1 MSFTINTNI
10 ASLQAQ
16 NSLRTTGDFQSKTI
30 NRVTSG
36 LRIVTSGDDAAGL
49 AIANSYRSDSAVLTQ
64 GIRNANDGLAQLQS
78 ADGGINNIS
87 QLLDRARTLATQSA
101 SGAFTGDRA
110 VLNSEFESV
119 IAEIDR
125 QAQAIGLN
133 QGGTFAK
140 ALSVF
145 VGGGKASNGVSATV
159 NGSVALD
166 LSRSTV
172 DSNSLGLRGVQAV
185 GASGTDIG
193 AGSPATNLSAIL
205 ANATNMDSVT
215 TPGYTSFTLRGPGF
229 AGEGVEIRVNT
240 ANLSGTE
247 GLVTAVNAAIQ
258 AAANG
263 GTQSATAFKNANIT
277 AGINTDSSGRQQLSF
292 SSPNAAF
299 QVAAG
304 DRLAN
309 ALLGRF
315 EQNATLKGADQAAT
329 IATNGGGTAARLT
342 LSVDG
347 GTAFHVDLTS
357 TSGTHSKGDIVK
369 QLNADAGFS
378 AVASAYLEG
387 NQVVL
392 KSKANSSSS
401 SIQLTSTTLATNL
414 GLSTT
419 KAEAADAATG
429 ADLRTRVTADKETAA
444 GTATFGDAGAGTI
457 TFRVQGAGLKSPVDV
472 SIDVTA
478 STTVNQ
484 AIAALDS
491 AIGANAQLKEAGV
504 SLSTSTAGNTLTL
517 TSTSGQAFSVQVTGD
532 VQNRLGFGSFVAGA
546 NGAVDYNTLTG
557 SSNYN
562 AATAVGTATFEFSL
576 NGGASNTQ
584 SIAVDLT
591 AGDATAAKVT
601 ATNTDTTVAVTAN
614 NNKLNLAVN
623 GVNYTVTL
631 NINGAASKNDI
642 AAQINTV
649 ISAQGSARVEGNAIV
664 IESNTKGA
672 GGSIQVHAGTA
683 NTSLGLSSGA
693 AVKGASR
700 SGASIADYLN
710 QAFASNAT
718 MQAAGLVADF
728 GVTSAG
734 RITVKSATGV
744 DTYFRVNSR
753 GTTAEASV
761 VSTNNQ
767 LTDATAGARTVSGS
781 GTYTI
786 VAGAND
792 QFDITIDGGSTETI
806 TLAAGVNRTVASI
819 AAELNANPLMAG
831 ATASV
836 SGSGELVITS
846 ATTGTSSSIQIA
858 AGTNDVLATLGGTAG
873 TTAGVAATNGYVIS
887 AGVNDK
893 VYVKV
898 DGGDAV
904 EVTLTAGT
912 RTAAQVAADFADV
925 EGLTVT
931 ADNGQLKF
939 TSASTGASATLEFAS
954 GATNAYTTLGLTAS
968 TAYSGAQAETGFGV
982 GGTTFGGNL
991 SSSAP
996 VIAGDIEAGGASQS
1010 SAFAFSAIKFGSD
1023 DQTITITGADP
1034 NGVQQSST
1042 VTLRNDG
1049 VARSGRSIDEAI
1061 SAINTALQQSNNATL
1076 QKIVAVK
1083 DNADGDE
1090 KIRFLSTAPAFRVS
1104 VGSTANGGGF
1114 ASQGTTDTATLAAGG
1129 ATANILDESSAQ
1141 AAVAAVADAVSVLGR
1156 AQAVVGR
1163 GQNQFTFAINL
1174 AQSQLTN
1181 LAAAESRIRDAD
1193 LAAESA
1199 NLTKSQ
1205 ILLQAGIAA
1214 LAQANSAPQQVLA
1227 LLRG

>member
-36 LRIVTSGDDAAGL
+36 LRIVASGDDAAGL
-49 AIANSYRSDSAVLTQ
+49 AIANGYRSDSAVLTQ
-64 GIRNANDGLAQLQS
+64 GIRNANDGLAQLQT

-110 VLNSEFESV
+110 VLNSEFQSV

-145 VGGGKASNGVSATV
+145 IGGGKASGGVSAAV
-159 NGSVALD
+159 NGSVSID

-185 GASGTDIG
+185 GAAGTDIG
-193 AGSPATNLSAIL
+193 AGSPATSLSAIL
-205 ANATNMDSVT
+205 ANATNTDSVR
-215 TPGYTSFTLRGPGF
+215 TPGHTTFILKGPGF
-229 AGEGVEIRVNT
+229 AGAGVEIRVNT
-240 ANLSGTE
+240 TNLGGTQD
-247 GLVTAVNAAIQ
+247 LVTAINAAIQ
-258 AAANG
+258 AAGNG
-263 GTQSATAFKNANIT
+263 GTQQATALRNANIT
-277 AGINTDSSGRQQLSF
+277 AGIQTDASGRQQLTF
-292 SSPNAAF
+292 TSPNVAF
-299 QVAAG
+299 QVSAG

-315 EQNATLKGADQAAT
+315 EQNATLKGSDQAAT

-347 GTAFHVDLTS
+347 GAAFHVDLATTS
-357 TSGTHSKGDIVK
+357 ANHSKGDIVK

-378 AVASAYLEG
+378 AVATAYLEG

-392 KSKANSSSS
+392 KSKNNSSAS
-401 SIQLTSTTLATNL
+401 SIQITATTLSTNL
-414 GLSTT
+414 GLSTV
-419 KAEAADAATG
+419 KAEAAAASTG
-429 ADLRTRVTADKETAA
+429 ADLRTRVTANKETAA

-457 TFRVQGAGLKSPVDV
+457 TFRFQGAGLKSPVDV
-472 SIDVTA
+472 NLAVTA
-478 STTVNQ
+478 ATTVNQ
-484 AIAALDS
+484 AIAALDA
-491 AIGANAQLKEAGV
+491 AIGANTQLKEAGI
-504 SLSTSTAGNTLTL
+504 SLTTSTAGNTLTL

-546 NGAVDYNTLTG
+546 GGAVDYTSLTG
-557 SSNYN
+557 ASNYN

-576 NGGASNTQ
+576 NGGASHTN

-591 AGDATAAKVT
+591 GGDATAAKVT
-601 ATNTDTTVAVTAN
+601 GTNTATTVGITAN

-631 NINGAASKNDI
+631 SLNGAASKNDI
-642 AAQINTV
+642 AAQINSV

-664 IESNTKGA
+664 IESNIKGA
-672 GGSIQVHAGTA
+672 GGSVQIHNGTA
-683 NTSLGLSSGA
+683 NATLGLTAGA
-693 AVKGASR
+693 AVKGTSR
-700 SGASIADYLN
+700 SGASVAEYLN
-710 QAFASNAT
+710 QAFASNPAL
-718 MQAAGLVADF
+718 QAAGLVADF
-728 GVTSAG
+728 GVTQSG
-734 RITVKSATGV
+734 RLTVKSAAGV
-744 DTYFRVNSR
+744 ETHFRLNAR
-753 GTTAEASV
+753 GTTGAATV
-761 VSTNNQ
+761 ISTNNQ
-767 LTDATAGARTVSGS
+767 LTEATAGARTFTNTGPFTITA
-781 GTYTI
+781 GT
-786 VAGAND
+786 ND
-792 QFDITIDGGSTETI
+792 QFQIAIDGGGLQTI
-806 TLAAGVNRTVASI
+806 TLMAGTRTVAQI
-819 AAELNANPLMAG
+819 AAELNAHPLMAG

-836 SGSGELVITS
+836 NGSGQLVITS
-846 ATTGTSSSIQIA
+846 NTTGASSSIQIA
-858 AGTNDVLATLGGTAG
+858 AGGNNALPTLGGTAG
-873 TTAGVAATNGYVIS
+873 TTSGTAQTNGYVIT

-898 DGGDAV
+898 DGGAV
-904 EVTLTAGT
+904 QTVTLTAGT
-912 RTAAQVAADFADV
+912 RTAAQIAADFASV
-925 EGLTVT
+925 TGLTVS
-931 ADNGQLKF
+931 ADNGQVKF
-939 TSASTGASATLEFAS
+939 ASNSTGAAASIEFMT
-954 GATNAYTTLGLTAS
+954 GANSAYTTLGLTTGVVYNGS
-968 TAYSGAQAETGFGV
+968 QAETGYGV
-982 GGTTFGGNL
+982 GGATFTGNVA
-991 SSSAP
+991 SSAP
-996 VIAGDIEAGGASQS
+996 VIAGDVEAGGSHQS
-1010 SAFAFSAIKFGSD
+1010 AAFSFSPIRYGSD
-1023 DQTITITGADP
+1023 DQTITITAADN
-1034 NGVQQSST
+1034 NGVQQSAT
-1042 VTLRNDG
+1042 ITLRNDAT
-1049 VARSGRSIDEAI
+1049 ARSGRSIDEAI
-1061 SAINTALQQSNNATL
+1061 GAINTALQQSNNATL

-1083 DNADGDE
+1083 DNAAGVE
-1090 KIRFLSTAPAFRVS
+1090 KIRFLSTVAGFRVS
-1104 VGSTANGGGF
+1104 IGSTANGGGF
-1114 ASQGTTDTATLAAGG
+1114 GSQGTTDTATLAAGG
-1129 ATANILDESSAQ
+1129 ATASIIDEASAQ
-1141 AAVAAVADAVSVLGR
+1141 AAVAAVAEAVANLGR

-1163 GQNQFTFAINL
+1163 GQNQLTFAINL